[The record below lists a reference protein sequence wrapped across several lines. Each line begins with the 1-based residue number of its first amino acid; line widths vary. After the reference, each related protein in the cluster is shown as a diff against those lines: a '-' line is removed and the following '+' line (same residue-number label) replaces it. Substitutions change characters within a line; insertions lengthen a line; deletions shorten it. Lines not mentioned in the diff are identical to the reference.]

1 MAKGKK
7 NSIWTTKDQSSE
19 EHKLFYERLQRS
31 KRLEEEA
38 IFQHPP
44 LAQK

>member
-1 MAKGKK
+1 MAKEK

-19 EHKLFYERLQRS
+19 EHKLFYERLQCS
-31 KRLEEEA
+31 KRLEGEA
-38 IFQHPP
+38 ILQQST

>member
-1 MAKGKK
+1 MAKEK

-31 KRLEEEA
+31 KRQEGEA
-38 IFQHPP
+38 ILQHPA